1 MSGIPSGGQPSI
13 PLHETESQP
22 ASIEIHP
29 WGGNG
34 FTAAHPG
41 FLHDL
46 LWFPY
51 LLSLVP
57 LYLVPLPVKPSGI
70 IQVESAIC
78 VLSSSYQHI
87 YSVYLEEI
95 LRLE

>member
-1 MSGIPSGGQPSI
+1 MVSLLLTWVSHG
-13 PLHETESQP
+13 
-22 ASIEIHP
+22 
-29 WGGNG
+29 
-34 FTAAHPG
+34 
-41 FLHDL
+41 L

-95 LRLE
+95 LRLESTEE